1 MNYPHNNSS
10 GMTFAGRRIAVSLP
24 DTVLEEVATLREKT
38 IKLGLIARACSIYGV
53 DRIEIFN
60 DPNGRGEMELIL
72 KILQYIET
80 PQYLRKRLYKID
92 KTLKYAGLL
101 HPLRI
106 PSHKKKVSMNS
117 ISVGEVREGVTNRDG
132 TAYIGLDMDIKLTS
146 KLEPGRRVTVRVVSL
161 KPFIGEVIQR
171 ERVSEYWGYTVVP
184 CGIQDIFDDREFRL
198 RIATSKY
205 GSSLKSVIES
215 LRKELNIQDSVR
227 LIFGSPSRG
236 LFEIVGPELTKLS
249 SYVVNL
255 FLEQHVETVR
265 TEEALFA
272 ALNLINNLLA

>member
-1 MNYPHNNSS
+1 MNYPCSS
-10 GMTFAGRRIAVSLP
+10 SIGMTFAGKRIAVSLP
-24 DTVLEEVATLREKT
+24 DTVLEEAETLREKT
-38 IKLGLIARACSIYGV
+38 VKLGFIARACSIYGV

-60 DPNGRGEMELIL
+60 DPRGRGERDLIL
-72 KILQYIET
+72 KILQYVET

-92 KTLKYAGLL
+92 EALRYAGLL

-106 PSHKKKVSMNS
+106 PSHKKKTSMDS
-117 ISVGEVREGVTNRDG
+117 IRVGEVREGVTNRDG

-161 KPFIGEVIQR
+161 EPFVGEVIQK
-171 ERVSEYWGYTVVP
+171 EKVSEYWGYTVVP
-184 CGIQDIFDDREFRL
+184 CRVQEIFEDREFKL
-198 RIATSKY
+198 RIATSRY
-205 GSSLKSVIES
+205 GSSLKSVIEN